1 MSNRGFTLEV
11 PPGGFHPM
19 PFPKNLR
26 SSSSPTGVEDRVS
39 LEDADL
45 IGVMGDIHGDLIHAL
60 QVLRIFADRGI
71 RAVIQLGDFGV
82 IWPGENWQ
90 VSLRD
95 LSRALTRNGQT
106 LYFVDGNHDYHPRI
120 LGYPIDEN
128 GYRWVSWNVAHLPR
142 GFRTQVGKSHVL
154 AALGGANSTDRDLR
168 SENVDWWPT
177 EQISEDDLTA
187 LGTKP
192 VDVLVGHESPI
203 LYVRDPDPRVPPEIM
218 EYARQSNEMF
228 RRAVVQTRPQITFGG
243 HYHLH
248 RDQIEEFS
256 ATTPLHVRSVVLDM
270 NGNDRV
276 SQAIL
281 DPKTLEIEFLLRNGT
296 PVP

>member
-1 MSNRGFTLEV
+1 MEV
-11 PPGGFHPM
+11 PPGGFAPM

-26 SSSSPTGVEDRVS
+26 SPTSPTGSEDRVA
-39 LEDADL
+39 LKDAER
-45 IGVMGDIHGDLIHAL
+45 IGVMGDIHGDLVHAL
-60 QVLRIFADRGI
+60 QVLRVFADQGV

-90 VSLRD
+90 VALRD

-106 LYFVDGNHDYHPRI
+106 LYFVDGNHDYHPRL

-142 GFRTQVGKSHVL
+142 GFRTRIGENRVL

-168 SENVDWWPT
+168 LENVDWWAA
-177 EQISEDDLTA
+177 EQITLEDLTS
-187 LGTKP
+187 LGTGP

-203 LYVRDPDPRVPPEIM
+203 LRVRDFDPGVPPEIM
-218 EYARQSNEMF
+218 KYARQSNEMF
-228 RRAVVQTRPQITFGG
+228 RRAVIQTRPQLTFGG
-243 HYHLH
+243 HYHEH
-248 RDQIEEFS
+248 RDQIEVLP
-256 ATTPLHVRSVVLDM
+256 AAVPLHVRAVVLDM

-281 DPKTLEIEFLLRNGT
+281 DPNSLEVLFLYRNGK
-296 PVP
+296 PAANRPA